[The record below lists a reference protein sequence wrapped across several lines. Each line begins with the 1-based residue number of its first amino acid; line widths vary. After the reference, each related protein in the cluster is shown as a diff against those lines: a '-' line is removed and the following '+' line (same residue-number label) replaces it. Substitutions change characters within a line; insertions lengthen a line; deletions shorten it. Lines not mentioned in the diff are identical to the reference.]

1 MAECSTGFLGLIKG
15 TIQDFGGVKY
25 LFRST
30 SITEVTLGARA
41 TAFAAFCGT
50 SDLGKAFIVTTTFA
64 FVSLRIAP
72 ICSASKRGFMGFAIP
87 AIAPPK
93 RVKTVSFAFGNM

>member
-1 MAECSTGFLGLIKG
+1 M
-15 TIQDFGGVKY
+15 
-25 LFRST
+25 
-30 SITEVTLGARA
+30 TEVTLGAKE

-50 SDLGKAFIVTTTFA
+50 SDLGNAFIVTTTLA

-72 ICSASKRGFMGFAIP
+72 ICSGSRSGFIGFAIP

-93 RVKTVSFAFGNM
+93 RVKTVSLAFGNM